1 MSLVFSIPQ
10 IPFEKLLFSVY
21 VRDIIIDTCLYKTGR
36 EKMDFKR
43 RVVITGLGVVAA
55 NGIGKDAFW
64 QANIEGTSGVD
75 KITAI
80 VSASKEA

>member
-1 MSLVFSIPQ
+1 
-10 IPFEKLLFSVY
+10 
-21 VRDIIIDTCLYKTGR
+21 
-36 EKMDFKR
+36 MDFKR